1 MLHSRYINGNLAF
14 WDTHQC
20 RIIDA
25 FGASVVKYIN
35 HFVDLPRDDT
45 TRNPSGWK
53 WVSDTATDGITLP
66 ISMTGG
72 VIQVATGGTDNNET
86 YIQLGGSTDVTNAPF
101 IIAGA
106 AGVANTRPLYFGAR
120 VKALELADEAYF
132 VGLAGEGAAVANFL
146 TDNSGVVADDDFIG
160 FNTLTATPTVWNS
173 TWKNAGQTV
182 VTNTGFATNAA
193 DWHIFEFYYD
203 GATTVT
209 FWADGVASAT
219 QATTTAATFP
229 FAEEMS
235 PILAVK
241 TGEGVLKRLHVDWLR
256 VFMFD

>member
-35 HFVDLPRDDT
+35 HFVSLPRDDT
-45 TRNPSGWK
+45 TRNPAEWK

-72 VIQVATGGTDNNET
+72 VMQLATGGVDNNET
-86 YIQLGGSTDVTNAPF
+86 YLQLGGSTDVTNAPF

-106 AGVANTRPLYFGAR
+106 AGVANTRPLYFGIR
-120 VKALELADEAYF
+120 CKMLEIADLGCF

-146 TDNSGVVADDDFIG
+146 VDDSGVIVDDDFIG
-160 FNTLTATPTVWNS
+160 FNILTATPTAWNL
-173 TWKNAGQTV
+173 TWRNAGQAVQT
-182 VTNTGFATNAA
+182 TTGAAVNAA
-193 DWHIFEFYYD
+193 DYHIFEFFYD

-209 FWADGVASAT
+209 FWVDGTASAT

-229 FAEEMS
+229 FNEEMS

-241 TGEGVLKRLHVDWLR
+241 TGEAVLKRLQIDWLR
-256 VFMFD
+256 ILQFD